1 MFENIRELLP
11 HKDEENMITDMP
23 YKLFIVFSFEIMEN
37 ENNANGQDIQFHEPY
52 LTAARMLMRY
62 SI

>member
-1 MFENIRELLP
+1 
-11 HKDEENMITDMP
+11 MIKDMP

-52 LTAARMLMRY
+52 LTAA
-62 SI
+62 